1 MFNFFKK
8 INIAFTNLW
17 YLYHLGS
24 SQDQEQGE
32 VRGLKWSEIRFVIV
46 MEY

>member
-24 SQDQEQGE
+24 SQDQGE